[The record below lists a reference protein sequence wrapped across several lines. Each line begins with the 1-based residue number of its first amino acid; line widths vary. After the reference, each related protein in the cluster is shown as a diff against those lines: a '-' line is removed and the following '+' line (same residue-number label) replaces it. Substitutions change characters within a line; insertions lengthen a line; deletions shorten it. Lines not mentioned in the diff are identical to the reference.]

1 MRDAVASN
9 VRALFAL
16 FLLVALVL
24 FVWPTR
30 WRYDH
35 MTVGQDTYPV
45 RIDRFSGHA
54 DILLPGDGWT
64 PAEDASDMTPG
75 GEEQPQGDRT

>member
-1 MRDAVASN
+1 M
-9 VRALFAL
+9 
-16 FLLVALVL
+16 LVALMLLAAFVL

-45 RIDRFSGHA
+45 RIDRLSGHA
-54 DILLPGDGWT
+54 DVLLPGDGWT
-64 PAEDASDMTPG
+64 PVEEASDMNPG
-75 GEEQPQGDRT
+75 GPEVPQGDRT